1 VREHRDTSLLSAAA
15 FLLAGPILWAAHLFL
30 VYGPQSALCA
40 MGRPDGPVTMLV
52 LLVTAVFAVPL
63 AVLLA
68 APGTAVRLLRLG
80 TEDRRFSVSV
90 MRWLSALSLAG
101 VLLAGA
107 AALLVDP
114 CAQLR

>member
-1 VREHRDTSLLSAAA
+1 MREDRDTSFLSAAA

-40 MGRPDGPVTMLV
+40 TGRTAGSVTMLV
-52 LLVTAVFAVPL
+52 LLVTALFAVPL
-63 AVLLA
+63 AFLLA
-68 APGTAVRLLRLG
+68 SPGTAVRLLRFG
-80 TEDRRFSVSV
+80 TEDRRFSISV

-107 AALLVDP
+107 ASVLLDP